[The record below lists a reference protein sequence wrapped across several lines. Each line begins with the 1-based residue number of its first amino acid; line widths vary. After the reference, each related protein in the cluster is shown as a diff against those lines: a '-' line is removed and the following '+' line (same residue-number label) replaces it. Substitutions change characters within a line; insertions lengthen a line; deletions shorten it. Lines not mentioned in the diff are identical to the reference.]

1 MILTADGSTAIPAA
15 EIGSAGGRWQNEPMI
30 DLRSD
35 TVSRPST
42 AMRTAMAE
50 AEVGDDVWGDD
61 PTVAKLE
68 AVTAELLGKE
78 AAMLVP
84 SGTQSN
90 LCALLAHCQ
99 RGEEYIVGANAHT
112 YRYEAGGAAVLGSIQ
127 PQTVA
132 IQPDGTLDLDEVA
145 AVIKPLD
152 DHFAQARLLCIENT
166 HDGKVLPLSFQQD
179 AAALADKKGLSLHL
193 DGARLW
199 NAAVALEVEPSEVAA
214 PFDSVSVCLSKGLG
228 APVGSVLVG
237 SAELIRQG
245 RKWRKM
251 LGGGMRQSG
260 ILAAAGLYALEH
272 NIARM
277 ADDHANAARLA
288 EGLGAFDGVTVQSC
302 NTNMAFVS
310 FDTDPVALTEALAG
324 EGIAILGGP
333 TTRLV
338 THIDVSADDVETTI
352 EAVGKYLAGS

>member
-1 MILTADGSTAIPAA
+1 
-15 EIGSAGGRWQNEPMI
+15 MI

-35 TVSRPST
+35 TVSRPSP
-42 AMRTAMAE
+42 AMRAVMAE

-61 PTVAKLE
+61 PTVAHLE
-68 AVTAELLGKE
+68 ASTAELLGKE
-78 AAMLVP
+78 AAMFVP

-99 RGEEYIVGANAHT
+99 RGDEYIVGANAHT
-112 YRYEAGGAAVLGSIQ
+112 YRYEAGGSAVLGGIQ

-132 IQPDGTLDLDEVA
+132 IQPDGTLDLAEVA

-152 DHFAQARLLCIENT
+152 DHFAQAKLLSIENT
-166 HDGKVLPLSFQQD
+166 HDGKVLPLSFQQE
-179 AAALADKKGLSLHL
+179 AAELAGARGLSLHL

-199 NAAVALEVEPSEVAA
+199 NASVALGVTPSVVAE
-214 PFDSVSVCLSKGLG
+214 PFDTVSVCLSKGLG

-237 SAELIRQG
+237 SGDLIRQG

-260 ILAAAGLYALEH
+260 ILAAAGLYAIENNL
-272 NIARM
+272 ARM
-277 ADDHANAARLA
+277 ADDHSNAARLA
-288 EGLGAFDGVTVQSC
+288 EGLGALSGVTVKGC
-302 NTNMAFVS
+302 DTNMAFVS
-310 FDTDPVALTEALAG
+310 FESDPVALTEALAADD
-324 EGIAILGGP
+324 ILILGGP

-338 THIDVSADDVETTI
+338 THIDVSAEDIETTI
-352 EAVGKYLAGS
+352 EAVGKYLAQQ